1 MTLIATVVDAWWSDP
16 QANSI
21 GPYVLGGL
29 SLLYMSLFL
38 PLMVIRWR
46 EIGRRFVFGCSLL
59 MILLSA
65 LSLTLGLTTLLLTEQ
80 PWHVWFPPFIS
91 GFVGIIIFGPM
102 PLYAIIIHRHFEQR
116 QLGAGLLR
124 EKWTEDRS
132 QLDERTDRGTT

>member
-1 MTLIATVVDAWWSDP
+1 MTLFATVVDAWWSDP

-80 PWHVWFPPFIS
+80 PWHVWFPLFLT
-91 GFVGIIIFGPM
+91 GCLGLFWFGPL
-102 PLYAIIIHRHFEQR
+102 PLFARIFHR
-116 QLGAGLLR
+116 QLEQQLLGSRLLR
-124 EKWTEDRS
+124 EEWTEDRS